1 MLRLVSKLFLVD
13 FVVEHCKAHDMAV
26 ICLGN
31 ACAAAVFHD
40 VLRDERRGV
49 DSLGFEELEGCNGF
63 LVVAE
68 LKTLDIGVGADGR
81 SWRRDRSI
89 SIG

>member
-13 FVVEHCKAHDMAV
+13 FVVEHCESDDVAV

-31 ACAAAVFHD
+31 ACATSVFHD

-49 DSLGFEELEGCNGF
+49 DSLGFEELEGCDGF

-68 LKTLDIGVGADGR
+68 LKTLDIRVGADGR
-81 SWRRDRSI
+81 SWRRGGSV
-89 SIG
+89 SG